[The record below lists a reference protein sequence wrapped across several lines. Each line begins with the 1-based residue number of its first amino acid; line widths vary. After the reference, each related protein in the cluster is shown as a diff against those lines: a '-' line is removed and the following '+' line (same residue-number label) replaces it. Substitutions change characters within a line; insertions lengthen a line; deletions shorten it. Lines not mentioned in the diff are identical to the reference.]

1 MSSAPP
7 AATPTQDKG
16 KEKEKKGVGKLL
28 ARMKT
33 VLKKGE
39 SSSRRF
45 SIVGSKTTKKGEPAE
60 QKTDAKPEP
69 EGITKIPRSQLYEQR
84 AKQLGERFGLQ
95 LYPGDWY
102 STEGDALRV
111 EKPIRMRV
119 RRNCHLCN
127 ATFGVAKECPN
138 CQHVR
143 CKQCSRYPPKRSE
156 AEKQASRERRAAKAK
171 ELEENP
177 PIAVDYRHDEKT
189 PELRIPPKCGHQ
201 DLVYK
206 KPRQRVRRNCHECGT
221 LFSAGS
227 KLCASCGHIRCTDCP
242 RDPAKKKKYPFGY
255 PGDEFGPNAVPH
267 HECHECKSI
276 FPGGAA
282 DGTACHSCQHP
293 KCEKCERLKPR
304 RVEPQPD
311 PEVLKSVEE
320 KLAKLKVG

>member
-7 AATPTQDKG
+7 ATTPTQDKG

-39 SSSRRF
+39 SSRRF
-45 SIVGSKTTKKGEPAE
+45 SIVGSKSTKRRKLSIDLNDSTAEPVE
-60 QKTDAKPEP
+60 EKPEPKPEP
-69 EGITKIPRSQLYEQR
+69 EGVTKVPRSQIYEQR

-127 ATFGVAKECPN
+127 STFGVAKECPN

-143 CKQCSRYPPKRSE
+143 CKH
-156 AEKQASRERRAAKAK
+156 RERRAAKAK

-177 PIAVDYRHDEKT
+177 PIAVDYCFDDKT
-189 PELRIPPKCGHQ
+189 PELRIPAKCGKQ

-221 LFSAGS
+221 LFKAGS
-227 KLCASCGHIRCTDCP
+227 KLCTDCGHIRCTDCP

-255 PGDEFGPNAVPH
+255 PGDEYGPTAVPH
-267 HECHECKSI
+267 HECHQCKSI

-282 DGTACHSCQHP
+282 DGTACQSCQHP
-293 KCEKCERLKPR
+293 KCESCQRLKPR

-311 PEVLKSVEE
+311 PDVLKSVEE
-320 KLAKLKVG
+320 KLAQLKVGG